1 MTNETLKISKEGKG
15 PDSFSGL
22 KGKMQSN
29 TMKKNAYTMNKK
41 DWENKYKGYSYSKF
55 R

>member
-1 MTNETLKISKEGKG
+1 MSNTNLKIKKEDKG

-22 KGKMQSN
+22 SGKMQAN

-41 DWENKYKGYSYSKF
+41 DWETKYKGYSYSKF
-55 R
+55 K